1 METNGR
7 HIYTDLPDIK
17 IDTAIRSKY
26 HAGFPR
32 TTQPDTLVIHAS
44 AGPNPVVWV
53 RDAAKY
59 KNPRE
64 SLYYKGIAL
73 FNYDIEMHTGEII
86 EVIDPSN
93 YVHANNAGRAEE
105 RCISIEME
113 HLTNT
118 DVPFHDIQYKSLF
131 KLFNVLMSVFNI
143 KRIASHNF
151 IKKAYTGKTKVC
163 PGPGFDWLK
172 VSDYLDSRS
181 MKYVKVEEAF
191 LNIEARQAV
200 V

>member
-64 SLYYKGIAL
+64 HLYYKGIAL
-73 FNYDIEMHTGEII
+73 FNYDIEMDSGEII
-86 EVIDPSN
+86 EVIDPAN
-93 YVHANNAGRAEE
+93 FVHANNAGKAEE

-113 HLTNT
+113 HLTNNET
-118 DVPFHDIQYKSLF
+118 PFQDIQYDSLF
-131 KLFNVLMSVFNI
+131 KLCNVLIGMFGITRV
-143 KRIASHNF
+143 ASHNF
-151 IKKAYTGKTKVC
+151 IKKTYTNKTKVC
-163 PGPGFDWLK
+163 PGPGFDWNR
-172 VSDYLDSRS
+172 VQSYLDSRQLN
-181 MKYVKVEEAF
+181 YVRVEEAF
-191 LNIEARQAV
+191 LNIRVKTAV